1 MFWQGFVFALGFRLG
16 SMAFAFI
23 AAATCMAV
31 EKVWTSFQ
39 KLRRRSGVIEI
50 GVWRR
55 TYSYADLL
63 VPEIPSRRNMDKG
76 GSPNGRGTATEHFET
91 I

>member
-1 MFWQGFVFALGFRLG
+1 MFWQAFVFALGFGLG

-55 TYSYADLL
+55 TYSYADLR
-63 VPEIPSRRNMDKG
+63 VPENSEQKKHGQRRQPQWTRNSD
-76 GSPNGRGTATEHFET
+76 RTF
-91 I
+91 